1 MTDDR
6 RDLDSFS
13 RAVEALQPYLKDLVF
28 VGGWAHYL
36 YTLRPEAGPLSFE
49 PLLTEDAD
57 IAAPARLSLGK
68 ETIAERLTRADF
80 RERLSSEYTPPISE
94 YVLGDEKTGFYL
106 EFLAALVG
114 GEIKRGGRDVTTM
127 VAGVTAQTL
136 RYLDL
141 LLTAPWPLTLTRDG
155 GFSVARPRTIFI
167 ANPAAY
173 VVQKMLVLQK
183 RPPGQAGQ
191 GSPLRSRHLRDP
203 RGLARLREGSLG
215 SATEDHARRPCSRQP
230 EGRA

>member
-36 YTLRPEAGPLSFE
+36 YTLRPEANPLSFE

-57 IAAPARLSLGK
+57 IVAPARLAPGK
-68 ETIAERLTRADF
+68 ETIAERLIRADF

-106 EFLAALVG
+106 EFLAPLIG
-114 GEIKRGGRDVTTM
+114 GEIKRGGRRDVTTM

-136 RYLDL
+136 RYLDI

-173 VVQKMLVLQK
+173 IVQKMLVLPR
-183 RPPGQAGQ
+183 RPRTSRPRTSFTSTIPSRSSRTR
-191 GSPLRSRHLRDP
+191 SPL
-203 RGLARLREGSLG
+203 
-215 SATEDHARRPCSRQP
+215 
-230 EGRA
+230 